1 MLRSTALARGSRRD
15 LGWTFGARAAAAA
28 ALLAALAV
36 TTPASANT
44 LIGKQF
50 TVGYYYPDASS
61 LYGSVMPSNPVGPFT
76 VGAGAEASIDVEN
89 LLRIGI
95 DVGANTVDISFQL
108 IGEADALA
116 WASAA
121 FNGLIFTLQSGTL
134 GFDGIIVT
142 PRAAMPGF
150 DTSRAGISATQ
161 ITFNWQGLSYSAGNG
176 VGLPAVHAD
185 LTAVPVPA
193 ALPLMLAALGGFA
206 LVGRRRMLA

>member
-50 TVGYYYPDASS
+50 TVGYYYPNTSS
-61 LYGSVMPSNPVGPFT
+61 LYGSAAPNPAGPFT

-95 DVGANTVDISFQL
+95 DVGASTVDISFQL
-108 IGEADALA
+108 IGDADALA
-116 WASAA
+116 WANAA
-121 FNGLIFTLQSGTL
+121 FNGLILTLQSGTL

-142 PRAAMPGF
+142 PQAAMPGF
-150 DTSRAGISATQ
+150 DSSRAGISATQ
-161 ITFNWQGLSYSAGNG
+161 ITFNWQGLPYSAGIGSG
-176 VGLPAVHAD
+176 VPAVHAD

-206 LVGRRRMLA
+206 LVGRRRVLA